1 MDSSNSLPDIFWN
14 AGCQLVVALKYQTLP
29 FTFTDLFPC
38 FRVDSSNFLPHIFF
52 NACCQLVVALKYQTL
67 LFMFFPCFRVDSSNF
82 LPHIFWNAGCQ
93 LVALNYQTLD
103 VPMQLNLGIFQYNQ
117 RTGEPVCYLGGKN
130 VRKGFSVGTVSSG
143 RFKVINTA
151 NCEPSRPFYAG
162 KCAPRD
168 PPTSHARL
176 PQVADYCAF
185 VIIKW

>member
-29 FTFTDLFPC
+29 FTFTDL
-38 FRVDSSNFLPHIFF
+38 
-52 NACCQLVVALKYQTL
+52 
-67 LFMFFPCFRVDSSNF
+67 FPCFRVDSSNF